1 VWPFNYLGRQK
12 KWLADDGF
20 DKVYGARPLRRSLQ
34 RRIEN
39 TLSTMIIRGDC
50 GLGDTVVVDVV
61 DDGLDFDIVKDN
73 H

>member
-1 VWPFNYLGRQK
+1 
-12 KWLADDGF
+12 
-20 DKVYGARPLRRSLQ
+20 
-34 RRIEN
+34 
-39 TLSTMIIRGDC
+39 MIIRGDC

>member
-1 VWPFNYLGRQK
+1 M
-12 KWLADDGF
+12 ADDGF